1 MDDRGRVGV
10 RAAVVAVATAGVGV
24 LTLDRRASATATER
38 HADLPGDEVV
48 LRPRI
53 RTDHALTVAAPLEAV
68 WPWLTQMGWHLGGYY
83 TPHWVDRLVFPQN
96 WRSLDHL
103 DPALVRDLRPGDRIP
118 DGPPGTAEYVVTH
131 VEAPRV
137 LVLTSTSH
145 LPPGWG
151 GRYGARLRWTW
162 TFALTPL
169 AGDRTRI
176 HVRVRGAVSPWWVR
190 TAYRL
195 VVVPADRVMAPA
207 MLHGIARRAASG
219 APTRRSGRAPL
230 GEAKGVS

>member
-1 MDDRGRVGV
+1 VDVVDDGRHVGIL
-10 RAAVVAVATAGVGV
+10 AAGIALATAGAGA
-24 LTLDRRASATATER
+24 LAYDLRARAS
-38 HADLPGDEVV
+38 LPGDEVV
-48 LRPRI
+48 LRPQI
-53 RTDHALTVAAPLEAV
+53 RTDHALTIAAPLGAV

-103 DPALVRDLRPGDRIP
+103 DPALLRDLRPGDRVP
-118 DGPPGTAEYVVTH
+118 DGPPGRAEYVVTH
-131 VEAPRV
+131 VRAPRL

-145 LPPGWG
+145 VPPGWAE
-151 GRYGARLRWTW
+151 RYGARLRWTW

-169 AGDRTRI
+169 VGGRTRV
-176 HVRVRGAVSPWWVR
+176 HLRVRGAVSPWWVR

-195 VVVPADRVMAPA
+195 VVVPADRLMAPA

-219 APTRRSGRAPL
+219 TPPRASGRAPL
-230 GEAKGVS
+230 GEAATTS